1 MSDVFIIGA
10 GCSVPYGFPTGTM
23 LMQNLK
29 NFDYGRKFP
38 RKNYSDGDIF
48 LVDYIREYETVT
60 ECRQG
65 RLGRTNSTK
74 KSIFSVGKSEPLYS
88 LTLARKY
95 FALKIQKR
103 YNI

>member
-1 MSDVFIIGA
+1 MSDVFVI
-10 GCSVPYGFPTGTM
+10 
-23 LMQNLK
+23 
-29 NFDYGRKFP
+29 DYGRKFP

-74 KSIFSVGKSEPLYS
+74 KPIFSVGKSEPLYS
-88 LTLARKY
+88 LTLARNY
-95 FALKIQKR
+95 FALKTQKR

>member
-10 GCSVPYGFPTGTM
+10 GCSVPYGFPTGAM

-48 LVDYIREYETVT
+48 LVDYIRGYETVT

-88 LTLARKY
+88 LTLARNY
-95 FALKIQKR
+95 FALKTQKR

>member
-1 MSDVFIIGA
+1 MSDVFII
-10 GCSVPYGFPTGTM
+10 
-23 LMQNLK
+23 
-29 NFDYGRKFP
+29 DYGRKFP

-48 LVDYIREYETVT
+48 LVDYIRGYETVT

-65 RLGRTNSTK
+65 RLGRTNLTK

-88 LTLARKY
+88 LTLARNY
-95 FALKIQKR
+95 FALKTQKR